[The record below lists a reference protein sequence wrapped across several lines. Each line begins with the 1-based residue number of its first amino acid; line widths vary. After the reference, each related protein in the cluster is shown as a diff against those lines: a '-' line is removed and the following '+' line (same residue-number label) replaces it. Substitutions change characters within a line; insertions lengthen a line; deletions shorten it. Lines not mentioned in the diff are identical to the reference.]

1 MKWPQLSGWWH
12 FWSLSKNV
20 SLTDHWKWKWNLVA
34 SRWDSE
40 IPWTVACPAPL
51 SMEFSRQEYWSGL
64 PFPSPRIFPTQ
75 GLNLGFLHC
84 RQVLYQFFTAW
95 EGIPTHRWQNEFQF
109 INQKTQS
116 CEQSKLLLVLP
127 LDFSSL
133 VGSPWWRTHGQTG
146 GLWFVPSSCHSRLLA
161 LRGFFSLLSI
171 WPWA

>member
-1 MKWPQLSGWWH
+1 MAST
-12 FWSLSKNV
+12 V
-20 SLTDHWKWKWNLVA
+20 RLVTFLVTLKECQSYRPLEVKVKF
-34 SRWDSE
+34 SRKSVGLFE

-133 VGSPWWRTHGQTG
+133 VGSPWWRTQGQTG